1 MLVTRFHY
9 WRGVPKLHSAC
20 RHKGMAGE
28 RAAVMGD
35 DYINGTELA
44 KKLGIGRSTLNR
56 WVRAGKLPKPVK
68 GISGMLMFGRSDTA
82 AALR

>member
-1 MLVTRFHY
+1 
-9 WRGVPKLHSAC
+9 
-20 RHKGMAGE
+20 MAGE